1 MFSVFIEHYKNN
13 EKLRLFTKIIVVWL
27 LSRLVMWA
35 MVPVMNLVADT
46 PHNLLYYMNPW
57 DAEWYKELA
66 EEGYKLPRSSG
77 MANWA
82 FFPLYPMVCALIR
95 IITGGYINT
104 YAIGICVYISTCNNH
119 ICQ

>member
-27 LSRLVMWA
+27 LSRLVMQA

-82 FFPLYPMVCALIR
+82 FFRCILW
-95 IITGGYINT
+95 
-104 YAIGICVYISTCNNH
+104 CVPSLGLLQVDI
-119 ICQ
+119 